1 MTVKDQAANE
11 NIHEEFDHFGEYKV
25 EQKVDKRFGN
35 ETLIMFKAGQNKY
48 GYQRL
53 HGQKLLVEKFI
64 VSEETLSLSIVPV
77 APLYTPEM
85 IADRVMLKL
94 TAPLVLEPKSY
105 ADAYLTMPI
114 EIGVVMSIE
123 ENSEVIDAFSVG
135 LQLYA
140 IYGTP
145 EDGILCRYHLT
156 RLSSEPSKLRDYEEA
171 LVRVHFLN
179 HTDKIVAINKIVF
192 PVKGVD
198 FYYNHKDA
206 FFRDLHV
213 VVESKLANTVA
224 IVGFTQNY
232 EFNGNKTSLNQE
244 HEDKFVME
252 WGF

>member
-1 MTVKDQAANE
+1 MTLKDDAAKE
-11 NIHEEFDHFGEYKV
+11 NIQEEFDHFGEYSIN
-25 EQKVDKRFGN
+25 QKIEKRFGN

-48 GYQRL
+48 GYQRF
-53 HGQKLLVEKFI
+53 HDQQLLVEKFI
-64 VSEETLSLSIVPV
+64 VSDETPTLSIIPIAPV
-77 APLYTPEM
+77 YTPEM

-94 TAPLVLEPKSY
+94 ITTLVLEPKSY

-114 EIGVVMSIE
+114 EIGAVRSIE
-123 ENSEVIDAFSVG
+123 DYSEVIDAFSVG

-145 EDGILCRYHLT
+145 EDGLLCRYHLT
-156 RLSSEPSKLRDYEEA
+156 RLSSEPPKLRDHEEA

-179 HTDKIVAINKIVF
+179 HTDKMVTINKIVF

-198 FYYNHKDA
+198 FYYNDKDA
-206 FFRDLHV
+206 FFRDLHMV
-213 VVESKLANTVA
+213 IESKLLNTVA
-224 IVGFTQNY
+224 IVGFAQGHELTY
-232 EFNGNKTSLNQE
+232 NKTSLNQE